1 MTAPMDNTPAKEI
14 WDLWSDNDRHSP
26 AFNMATDEALLLSAN
41 LRQRPLLRFYSWDRK
56 AVSIGYVQSAA
67 AAPEGFAYVRRPT
80 GGGIVYHDFDFT
92 YTVVFPSNHWLNTLD
107 RMNSYDWINRSIQA
121 GLQSLDVKAALS
133 DAVIPHSVDRLTMV
147 CFTNPTKY
155 DIILAGRKVG
165 GSAQRRVREGLLHQ
179 GSIHFGKPLPFSRQS
194 MADAFAKGFRSVMNV
209 QLLLFT
215 PSDWLIGQILDLKH
229 EKYLTQNWNNKR

>member
-1 MTAPMDNTPAKEI
+1 MTAPMDNRPAKEL
-14 WDLWSDNDRHSP
+14 WDLWLDDRHSP
-26 AFNMATDEALLLSAN
+26 AFNMAADEALLMFAN
-41 LRQRPLLRFYSWDRK
+41 LRQRPLLRFYGWDRK

-107 RMNSYDWINRSIQA
+107 RMNSYDWINRSIQT
-121 GLQSLDVKAALS
+121 GLEALDIHAALS
-133 DAVIPHSVDRLTMV
+133 DDSIPHSVDRLTMV

-179 GSIHFGKPLPFSRQS
+179 GSLHFGRPLPLPREEMSRALVQ
-194 MADAFAKGFRSVMNV
+194 GFRDTMNV
-209 QLLLFT
+209 QFQLFM
-215 PSDWLIGQILDLKH
+215 PSSWLIGQILELKNGKYVTPEWN
-229 EKYLTQNWNNKR
+229 EKR